1 MTLHFINRGVAAAA
15 AKAARPDINIS
26 ELARRTGYSRT
37 HVRRL
42 VSRGWTSDD
51 FLPVKPPVEPAE
63 IRKDVHEVANR
74 STPQVQGVA
83 DPALMG
89 VHALVQGLRAG
100 QAELERLGWE
110 GKAARRAAKAE
121 RRQETR
127 TKLLAFF
134 LFVLMAS
141 LMIGFMYAGIKG

>member
-1 MTLHFINRGVAAAA
+1 MTVHHLKKSPAVTAAAA
-15 AKAARPDINIS
+15 RAAGADLAAVTARPQ
-26 ELARRTGYSRT
+26 AKRSRAQYMRDYRKRNEPT
-37 HVRRL
+37 VTTVTEPVTTPPVVTEPAVTTQRL
-42 VSRGWTSDD
+42 VT
-51 FLPVKPPVEPAE
+51 
-63 IRKDVHEVANR
+63 
-74 STPQVQGVA
+74 

-89 VHALVQGLRAG
+89 VHALIEGLRAG

-110 GKAARRAAKAE
+110 GKAARQAAKAE

-141 LMIGFMYAGIKG
+141 LMIGFMYAGIVG